1 MKYTKNSKLKSLTS
15 SPLTLLARREA
26 GGCTAGCKGWRPLL
40 FTHLDR
46 TCKRQDFLKKNHST
60 VLKASFSAFFKRQ
73 FFKVLPCKTFT
84 ASSLTLSARRD
95 AGGTIGRCM
104 LAEPSAVYS
113 YDQSVQKT
121 TFSWTKLSEISENV
135 SSLNL
140 PQSLRYNRLK
150 LNFLFFLNANF
161 SEYSRVEW
169 VK

>member
-1 MKYTKNSKLKSLTS
+1 MKFLKMLALTYNSPLLFRYNRLNLNYFFFSIANFSKYSRDEWVKQKNCFGLKVKKCRCWNVSPHLKMKMTKNSN
-15 SPLTLLARREA
+15 
-26 GGCTAGCKGWRPLL
+26 
-40 FTHLDR
+40 F
-46 TCKRQDFLKKNHST
+46 
-60 VLKASFSAFFKRQ
+60 
-73 FFKVLPCKTFT
+73 KTFT
-84 ASSLTLSARRD
+84 ASSLTLSYRRD
-95 AGGTIGRCM
+95 AGSTTGRSI

-113 YDQSVQKT
+113 YGQSVQKT
-121 TFSWTKLSEISENV
+121 TFSQTKLNEISENV